1 MQCPANDGSL
11 YYNYENLHSIFLM
24 TVVGPNF
31 NFNMVGIG
39 DFGKL
44 SYGSVFADTNIGR

>member
-1 MQCPANDGSL
+1 MQCPANDGFL